1 MAQHEYA
8 GITFTGRKAIAEV
21 LTELERQKEARK
33 DVIINTSKLEF
44 RVTDNQFLL
53 QINAPG
59 RQLVPVTHR
68 ALVQLAHFMR
78 IRMSDGFYKW
88 LSEGHHSPG
97 TRNALHID
105 PKRNWTTWCNL
116 LNDWFKAEKFNMLVR
131 LMAHTGGQVYCRALL
146 SDKYQI
152 IPNADFFYAVADA
165 IKDLKPGGK
174 SVEIWHARLSE
185 DRFYLYAVAP
195 GIAGQVSTAR
205 AGNLGGAYSN
215 RWTGQAGDVYNA
227 AMAAGNSET
236 GEGGCSLSQA
246 ILRRATETY
255 QIYQDV
261 INKTH
266 VGKRN
271 DVDQYLSDQTLKDRN
286 SYFFGKIR
294 DLVKRTFDPEL
305 FQDMINAMNGAAQ
318 DEVADA
324 DVALE
329 AVAVVYAISDER
341 KKEIRNLFIRSCDN
355 TRYGLA
361 SAMAEAAG
369 KDTLNPDTGYS
380 LENSAADL
388 VLNSSMRHVHEKADK
403 LRKDKRKIKA
413 EEEEASVPVMSVVD
427 ERL

>member
-8 GITFTGRKAIAEV
+8 GITFAGRKAIAEV
-21 LTELERQKEARK
+21 LKELERQKEARK

-44 RVTDNQFLL
+44 RVMDNQFTLGIGL
-53 QINAPG
+53 PTK
-59 RQLVPVTHR
+59 LFVPVTHR
-68 ALVQLAHFMR
+68 ALVQLSHFMR
-78 IRMSDGFYKW
+78 IRMSDGLYKW

-97 TRNALHID
+97 TRTSLKFDA
-105 PKRNWTTWCNL
+105 KRNWGTWCNL
-116 LNDWFKAEKFNMLVR
+116 INDWLRAEKFNMLVR
-131 LMAHTGGQVYCRALL
+131 LMAHNDGLVYCRALL

-174 SVEIWHARLSE
+174 AVEIWHARLSE

-195 GIAGQVSTAR
+195 GITGQVST
-205 AGNLGGAYSN
+205 N
-215 RWTGQAGDVYNA
+215 RIHDPGDGYRSRWVGHAGDVYNA

-246 ILRRATETY
+246 ILRRATESY

-286 SYFFGKIR
+286 AYFFGKIR
-294 DLVKRTFDPEL
+294 DLVKRTFDPDL
-305 FQDMINAMNGAAQ
+305 FQSMIDAMNGAAQ
-318 DEVADA
+318 DEVADP
-324 DVALE
+324 DVALD
-329 AVAVVYAISDER
+329 AVALVYNISEER

-361 SAMAEAAG
+361 SAMTEVAG
-369 KDTLNPDTGYS
+369 KDTLNPDTGYG
-380 LENSAADL
+380 LENNAADL
-388 VLNSSMRHVHEKADK
+388 VLNVSMKAVHEHAAK
-403 LRKDKRKIKA
+403 LRKDKRSARVA
-413 EEEEASVPVMSVVD
+413 EGSTAPLVSVVD
-427 ERL
+427 ECLV